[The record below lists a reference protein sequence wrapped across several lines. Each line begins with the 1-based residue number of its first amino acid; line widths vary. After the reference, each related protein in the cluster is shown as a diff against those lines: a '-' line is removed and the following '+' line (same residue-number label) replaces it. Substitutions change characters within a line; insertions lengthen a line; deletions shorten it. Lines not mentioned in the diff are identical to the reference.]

1 MAVYV
6 SQAQAA
12 DLAVVGVQPPARS
25 TTTQVYSLILVTFD
39 KPIKPE
45 SIIPFQTFWAFGKW
59 SGNATGNFSFINA
72 NQTVVFNPDNNFS
85 AGEQIMVVLS
95 HDIEAVDG
103 TKLRAG
109 GYSYQFWTRPNHAT
123 MDFLQIDSMTTR
135 TIPAQTSRAYGGIAS
150 DLNGDRFL
158 DMTIV
163 NEDTADLR
171 VFMNKA
177 DATGLF
183 HPFLQPT
190 FGVGPQA
197 SPSEPSDFNRDGK
210 TDICVANINDQ
221 SVSIL
226 LGNGDGTFQPQQ
238 RVVVGVAPRGIAV
251 LDYDGDG
258 DTDIVNTN
266 FGSNNM
272 SRLTNNGS
280 GVFSAPVFFDAG
292 GSSEWALAAA
302 DMNADGLLDLVVGT
316 QSSTVTNRRVLVD
329 LANGAGGFAS
339 HSSQVSDGN
348 VWVLNTGDLNGDGS
362 EDVAMA
368 NSSTNRG
375 TVLLN
380 DGSGVLGTPTSYGT
394 DPFTLSSDVGDLD
407 GDGDL
412 DWVTSSYQGDW
423 RVFTN
428 DGDGTF
434 TFSREFNAPTAAS
447 CALLFDFDNDRDL
460 DIALIDELDDVV
472 ILMRN
477 GPTLEIPAVSAWGA
491 LAAAL
496 ALLSLGTILLR
507 QRAACATA
515 VSAVVDTADT
525 TVARSS
531 GGLLRRLLFVTDA
544 SQSSTGKERQPE
556 KSKR

>member
-1 MAVYV
+1 MRPRQRGKSFIGLFMLAHIPAV
-6 SQAQAA
+6 QAA
-12 DLAVVGVQPPARS
+12 DVVVVAVQPAARS
-25 TTTQVYSLILVTFD
+25 THAPVHSVISITFD

-45 SIIPFQTFWAFGKW
+45 SIVPLQSFWAFGRW
-59 SGNATGNFSFINA
+59 SGNATGNFVLTND
-72 NQTVVFNPDNNFS
+72 NKTVHLLHDHNFS
-85 AGEQIMVVLS
+85 AGEQVMVVLS
-95 HDIEAVDG
+95 HDIEATDG

-109 GYSYQFWTRPNHAT
+109 GYSYQFWTRPNPAD
-123 MDFLQIDSMTTR
+123 MDFTQIDSMTTR
-135 TIPAQTSRAYGGIAS
+135 TIPSQTSRAYGGIAS
-150 DLNGDRFL
+150 DLNGDRYL

-183 HPFLQPT
+183 DPFLQPT

-197 SPSEPSDFNRDGK
+197 SPSEPSDFNRDGL
-210 TDICVANINDQ
+210 TDICVANISDQ

-266 FGSNNM
+266 FSSNNM

-292 GSSEWALAAA
+292 GSSEWALSAA
-302 DMNADGLLDLVVGT
+302 DMNGDGLLDLVVGT
-316 QSSTVTNRRVLVD
+316 QSNTVANRRVIVD
-329 LANGAGGFAS
+329 LANGAGGFAF

-348 VWVLNTGDLNGDGS
+348 VWVLNTGDLNGDRAD
-362 EDVAMA
+362 DVAMA

-380 DGSGVLGTPTSYGT
+380 MGTGSLGPPTSYGT

-428 DGDGTF
+428 DGLGTF
-434 TFSREFNAPTAAS
+434 TFSREFTAPTAAS

-460 DIALIDELDDVV
+460 DIALIDEIDDVV
-472 ILMRN
+472 ILMKN
-477 GPTLEIPAVSAWGA
+477 SGTLIIPAVSTWGA
-491 LAAAL
+491 LCAGL
-496 ALLSLGTILLR
+496 ALLIGGT
-507 QRAACATA
+507 
-515 VSAVVDTADT
+515 VVIRNASRELQFT
-525 TVARSS
+525 RS
-531 GGLLRRLLFVTDA
+531 GGGRGSR
-544 SQSSTGKERQPE
+544 
-556 KSKR
+556 